1 MNSFAGFG
9 WGPEMKGTELLAFV
23 ASTDNGIY
31 LSTLKGIGHV
41 APDDDSSVADCYTTN
56 TTVTDSGNV

>member
-1 MNSFAGFG
+1 MNSYAGFG

-23 ASTDNGIY
+23 ASTDYGNN

-41 APDDDSSVADCYTTN
+41 TPENDPSVADCYKT